1 MEKRR
6 GRKRKRR
13 EWERK
18 KQTKKE
24 MTKRRVKARK
34 RRKEN
39 QGEVFL
45 FFCFFLCLWKVR
57 IKAKNFSERILSLTS
72 LILERAYP
80 TNNRLRK
87 FTIPPQKK
95 SIFIKF
101 VTPSAKP

>member
-45 FFCFFLCLWKVR
+45 FFCFFFMPVESPHKSRKLLR
-57 IKAKNFSERILSLTS
+57 EN
-72 LILERAYP
+72 LIL
-80 TNNRLRK
+80 N
-87 FTIPPQKK
+87 
-95 SIFIKF
+95 IFD
-101 VTPSAKP
+101 P